1 MDSGGASAIGGA
13 LGVTGA
19 LTVTGASTLA
29 GVTSTAASWI
39 DNSLHIGG
47 PTIINT
53 GGGGDGFL
61 ECRNVYN
68 AAQITLYPH
77 GAVVASK
84 NGSAQWVT
92 PVSDERLKTNITTVN
107 PAMASAE
114 LCALRL
120 VSFDY
125 TAEAAAALGITG
137 HHTGWT
143 GFLADEYD
151 TAMSTLPG
159 DRLLSAIDLAAPD
172 GAPYHTIDTGRAA
185 YCLYAAQARDDAD
198 RRADGPARLDAAGL

>member
-1 MDSGGASAIGGA
+1 MNVGGA

-19 LTVTGASTLA
+19 LSVTGATTLA
-29 GVTSTAASWI
+29 GVTSSAASWVN
-39 DNSLHIGG
+39 NSLHIGG

-68 AAQITLYPH
+68 TAQITLYPH
-77 GAVVASK
+77 GNVDASK
-84 NGSAQWVT
+84 NGSNQWLT
-92 PVSDERLKTNITTVN
+92 PVSDARLKTNIQTVD
-107 PAMASAE
+107 PAAASAE

-125 TAEAAAALGITG
+125 TTAAAAALGITG

-151 TAMSTLPG
+151 AAMSTLPE
-159 DRLLSAIDLAAPD
+159 DRVLSRIELPPPV
-172 GAPYHTIDTGRAA
+172 GEPYHTIDTGRAA
-185 YCLYAAQARDDAD
+185 YCLYAAHKHAMAQIAALT
-198 RRADGPARLDAAGL
+198 ARLDAAGL